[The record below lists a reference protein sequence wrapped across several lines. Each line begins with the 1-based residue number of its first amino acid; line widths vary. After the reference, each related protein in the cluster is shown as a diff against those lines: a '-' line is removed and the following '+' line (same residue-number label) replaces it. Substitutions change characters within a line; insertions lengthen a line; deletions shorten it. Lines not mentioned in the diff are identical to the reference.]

1 MDGPI
6 AGFLWAVVIAIFIGL
21 FGGTYVGWKNIQV
34 WSASKSGQAVL
45 AEAEYSRKVR
55 IEEAR
60 AKQEAAELEG
70 QAELTRAQFAARAN
84 EELTQGLGGSE
95 NYLRYMFIRMLEETG
110 DAGNLIYIPTE
121 GGMPIL
127 EAGRATQ

>member
-1 MDGPI
+1 MDGAI
-6 AGFLWAVVIAIFIGL
+6 VGFTWAVVIAIFITL

-70 QAELTRAQFAARAN
+70 QAELTRAEYAARAN
-84 EELTQGLGGSE
+84 EELSAGLGGSE

-110 DAGNLIYIPTE
+110 EAGNIIYIPTE